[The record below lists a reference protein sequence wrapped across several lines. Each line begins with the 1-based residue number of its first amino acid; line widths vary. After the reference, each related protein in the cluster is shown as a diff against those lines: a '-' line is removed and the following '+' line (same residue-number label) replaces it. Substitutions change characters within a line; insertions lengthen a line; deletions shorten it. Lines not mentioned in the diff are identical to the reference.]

1 MTSEEFRILLE
12 RAIAGD
18 MKAVEAILLLYMP
31 LVDKH
36 CYMDNM
42 LNEDMKQ
49 YILLHIVRN
58 LHKFQI

>member
-12 RAIAGD
+12 RAIEGD
-18 MKAVEAILLLYMP
+18 MGALEAILLLYML

-36 CYMDNM
+36 CYIDNV

>member
-18 MKAVEAILLLYMP
+18 MKAMEAILLLYMS

-36 CYMDNM
+36 CYIDNM

-49 YILLHIVRN
+49 YILLHIVKN